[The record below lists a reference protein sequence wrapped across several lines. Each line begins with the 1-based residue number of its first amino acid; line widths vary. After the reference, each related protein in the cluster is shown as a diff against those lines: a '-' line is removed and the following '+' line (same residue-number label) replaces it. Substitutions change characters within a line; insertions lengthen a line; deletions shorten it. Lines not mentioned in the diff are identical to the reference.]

1 MDMALR
7 LVTVFGGSGFVGSAI
22 VERLAHDGVDVR
34 VAVRRPERV
43 RAAAAAGRGR
53 IMPVRADV
61 WEEGSV
67 APAVAGA
74 DAVVNTVGHYVARGQ
89 RTFEAI
95 HGQGA
100 RNVAKTAASAGVRRL
115 VHISGI
121 GADLASPSPYV
132 RARAM
137 GERFVREAFPEATIF
152 RPSVIFGPGD
162 AFFNLL
168 ARLTRVLPVLPLF
181 GTGATRLQPVFV
193 GDVAEALARALVR
206 PEAAGRTYELGGPHT
221 YTYREILQLVL
232 RQTGRRR
239 LLLPVPFRV
248 WDMLAALLSPL
259 LEPPVSGDQ
268 VTLMKED
275 NVVGSDV
282 GTLSD
287 LGITPTPVEAILPA
301 YLERP

>member
-1 MDMALR
+1 MAPY

-22 VERLAHDGVDVR
+22 VERLAHDAAEVR
-34 VAVRRPERV
+34 VAVRHPERV
-43 RAAAAAGRGR
+43 RAATAGRGGR

-61 WEEGSV
+61 WEADSV
-67 APAVAGA
+67 PPAVEGA

-100 RNVAKTAASAGVRRL
+100 RNVAKAAALAGVRRL

-121 GADLASPSPYV
+121 GADPASPSPYV
-132 RARAM
+132 RARAI
-137 GERFVREAFPEATIF
+137 GEQYVREAFPEATIL

-162 AFFNLL
+162 AFFNVL

-181 GTGATRLQPVFV
+181 GTGAMRLQPVYV
-193 GDVAEALARALVR
+193 CDVAEAVAQALVQ
-206 PEAAGRTYELGGPHT
+206 PKAAGRTYELGGPR
-221 YTYREILQLVL
+221 TYRYRELLQLVL

-239 LLLPVPFRV
+239 LLLPLPFLV
-248 WDMLAALLSPL
+248 WDTLAALLSPL
-259 LEPPVSGDQ
+259 PTPPVSRDQ

-275 NVVGSDV
+275 NVVGTDV
-282 GTLSD
+282 GTLRD
-287 LGITPTPVEAILPA
+287 LGITPTPLEAILPS
-301 YLERP
+301 YLKRH